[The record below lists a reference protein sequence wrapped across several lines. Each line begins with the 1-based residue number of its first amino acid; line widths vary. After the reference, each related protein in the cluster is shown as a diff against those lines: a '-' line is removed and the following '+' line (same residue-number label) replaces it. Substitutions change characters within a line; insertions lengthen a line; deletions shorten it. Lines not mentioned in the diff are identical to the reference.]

1 MSPTPPVARGTFELT
16 TRVWIPRPVD
26 EVFRFFADA
35 HNLNVITPPFLHFR
49 ILTPAPI
56 PMRPGTLID
65 YRIRLRVLPI
75 TWRTRIATWEPPFRF
90 VDEQLHGPYRL
101 WRHTHTF
108 SAVEGGTMMED
119 RVRYRVPGGAMVNAL
134 FVQRDL
140 RRIFRYRLEALRQ
153 VFDSP
158 PSPQDQDVAIRRLR

>member
-1 MSPTPPVARGTFELT
+1 MARGTFELT
-16 TRVWIPRPVD
+16 TRARIPRTVD

-56 PMRPGTLID
+56 PMHPGTLID
-65 YRIRLRVLPI
+65 YRIRLRVVPI
-75 TWRTRIATWEPPFRF
+75 TWRTRIATWEPPYRF

-108 SAVEGGTMMED
+108 SALEGGTMMED
-119 RVRYRVPGGAMVNAL
+119 RVRYRVLGGPVVNAL

-153 VFDSP
+153 VFDCP
-158 PSPQDQDVAIRRLR
+158 PSPHDQDVAIRRLR